1 MSIEANKAI
10 IRTLYEK
17 AFNEGQVAVVDELF
31 SPQFVDHSTPEQ
43 ETGSAGVKA
52 YIEQVRSGFPDI
64 HVTIEDIFAEGERVA
79 VRTTWRGMHSGVY
92 EGVEATG
99 RHVARTMMQIFRMF
113 DGKIVEEWNEGAGL
127 LP

>member
-1 MSIEANKAI
+1 MSIEANKAV

-17 AFNEGQVAVVDELF
+17 IFNEGQVAIVDELF

-52 YIEQVRSGFPDI
+52 YIEQVRRGFPDM
-64 HVTIEDIFAEGERVA
+64 HVTIEDIFAEDERVA
-79 VRTTWRGMHSGVY
+79 VRTTWHGTHLGMY
-92 EGVEATG
+92 EGVAATG
-99 RHVARTMMQIFRMF
+99 KHIERTMMQIFFIR

-127 LP
+127 LS

>member
-17 AFNEGQVAVVDELF
+17 AFNEGQVALVDELF
-31 SPQFVDHSTPEQ
+31 SPHFVDHSTPEQ

-52 YIEQVRSGFPDI
+52 YVEQVRRGFPDI
-64 HVTIEDIFAEGERVA
+64 HVTIEDILAEGERVA
-79 VRTTWRGMHSGVY
+79 VRTTWRGTHMGDY

-99 RHVARTMMQIFRMF
+99 RYVERTMLQIFRVY

-127 LP
+127 LS

>member
-17 AFNEGQVAVVDELF
+17 IFNEGQVAVVDKLF
-31 SPQFVDHSTPEQ
+31 SPHFVDHSTPEQ

-52 YIEQVRSGFPDI
+52 YIEQVRKGFPDI
-64 HVTIEDIFAEGERVA
+64 HVTIEDLLAEGESIA
-79 VRTTWRGMHSGVY
+79 VRTTWRGTHQGVY

-99 RHVARTMMQIFRMF
+99 KHVERTMMQIFRIR
-113 DGKIVEEWNEGAGL
+113 DGKIVEEWNEGVGL
-127 LP
+127 LS